1 MPVAHRTVWMRGL
14 GGALP
19 KTSSANGDEAED
31 PAVVLHASQPPSG
44 FERFVG
50 VTLKLWWV
58 ALLIV
63 LGSLAGGYYI
73 YENKVSKGGFF
84 QMPEREELVV
94 SLRLPEGTDILM
106 TYETVKRFEHEL
118 LPVPEGAHVRLTAF
132 RNYGRIN
139 IRFEEELM
147 DTELPLVYR
156 YSLID
161 LAEKMAGMGIY
172 IAGFDEQAYVK
183 GFFGGL
189 HNNSTIRVT
198 GYNSKLLEDIT
209 DKIYRKIQ
217 RNRRVR
223 HARVLNDM
231 RYLYSP
237 QDETIINIDRGQ
249 LKDLDMSVME
259 VVGTLRRLVGADYPT
274 SMIIDGESERMQLR
288 YDDADDIEFG
298 GIAGRIVR
306 TQGGKRV
313 RLGDIL
319 TMETIALAGPIVRED
334 QRYARYVSWEYVGTE
349 SMRSGFIQRTLGG
362 LELPYGYSAEE
373 PERTNLSDEEEDQ
386 LTLMLV
392 LAVAFIFMILAG
404 LFESLTLPFLVL
416 LSVPLSLVGV
426 FATFW
431 IADTTFDSSAHIG
444 LILLFG
450 IVVNNA
456 ILLVARFRIEARER
470 MRRWLEKVTEEAL
483 PRGPFGLRAL
493 PRSERVG
500 VLKASICHGT
510 RVRLRSILLTS
521 GTTIVGLA
529 PLLIRFEDL
538 EGRDIWE
545 NLALSSI
552 GGLTASVVL
561 ILLTLPATYYMFVRL
576 AWFLYER
583 VLRKGRA
590 TS

>member
-1 MPVAHRTVWMRGL
+1 MRGL

>member
-1 MPVAHRTVWMRGL
+1 M
-14 GGALP
+14 
-19 KTSSANGDEAED
+19 
-31 PAVVLHASQPPSG
+31 LHASQPPSG

-58 ALLIV
+58 AALIV
-63 LGSLAGGYYI
+63 LGSLAAGYYI

-147 DTELPLVYR
+147 DTELPLIYR

-209 DKIYRKIQ
+209 DKIYKKIQ

-259 VVGTLRRLVGADYPT
+259 VVATLRRLVGADYPT
-274 SMIIDGESERMQLR
+274 SMIVDGESERMQLR
-288 YDDADDIEFG
+288 YADADDIEFG

-349 SMRSGFIQRTLGG
+349 SMRSGFIQRTLDG
-362 LELPYGYSAEE
+362 LELPYGYAADE
-373 PERTNLSDEEEDQ
+373 PERTNLSEDEESQ

-392 LAVAFIFMILAG
+392 LAVVFIFMILAG
-404 LFESLTLPFLVL
+404 LFESITLPFLVL

-470 MRRWLEKVTEEAL
+470 MRRWLERVTEDAL
-483 PRGPFGLRAL
+483 PRGPFGLRTL
-493 PRSERVG
+493 PRSERVA

-583 VLRKGRA
+583 VLRRGRA